1 MAWFQ
6 PKHGILKWVVQRING
21 SASAVE
27 SPVGWLR
34 RIEDIDW
41 RGIENSNR
49 ETFDKTMSI
58 DRELWKKELLSHEE
72 FFERIYD
79 KLPKNFSL

>member
-1 MAWFQ
+1 MPRF
-6 PKHGILKWVVQRING
+6 
-21 SASAVE
+21 
-27 SPVGWLR
+27 
-34 RIEDIDW
+34 EDIDW